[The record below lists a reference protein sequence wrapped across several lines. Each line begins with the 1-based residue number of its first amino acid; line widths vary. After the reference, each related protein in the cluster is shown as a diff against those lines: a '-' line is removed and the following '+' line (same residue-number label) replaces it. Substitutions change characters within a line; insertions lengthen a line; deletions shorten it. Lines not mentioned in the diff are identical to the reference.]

1 MVAVLQLHPA
11 NITAR
16 VSLSPWHVVVPEL
29 SSSRA
34 KAKEVA
40 AVAVVLCRTLGDG
53 LFAVR
58 MFVDG

>member
-1 MVAVLQLHPA
+1 MVAVRQLQPA

-16 VSLSPWHVVVPEL
+16 VSLSPGHVVVPEL

-34 KAKEVA
+34 NANEVA
-40 AVAVVLCRTLGDG
+40 AVAVVLCRIRGDG